1 MAEPARKLTF
11 TFAEYLAREQA
22 SETKHEY
29 ANGEIYAL
37 AGGTPEHGLMAVN
50 VASVLRGQLV
60 DRRCRVYNSDVRVR
74 ILATG
79 LATYPDI
86 SVVCGRLER
95 DPEDENS
102 ILNPVALVEVLSP
115 SSEAYDRG
123 EKFAHY
129 QTIPSLR
136 EYVLV
141 SYQRRRVEVLRRND
155 DGTWTLYDV
164 RESGVAELAS
174 IGCSLP
180 LDEVYRGVFDG
191 GRGRGGLSGKR
202 SCRHPRS
209 SRRAPRRGR

>member
-1 MAEPARKLTF
+1 MAEPARNRTS
-11 TFAEYLAREQA
+11 TFAEYLAREQT
-22 SETKHEY
+22 SETKHEHV
-29 ANGEIYAL
+29 NGEIFAM

-50 VASVLRGQLV
+50 VASVLRGQLL

-74 ILATG
+74 VQATG
-79 LATYPDI
+79 LTTYPDV

-102 ILNPVALVEVLSP
+102 LLNPIVLVEVLSP

-129 QTIPSLR
+129 QTVPSLR

-155 DGTWTLYDV
+155 DGTWTLHDV

-174 IGCSLP
+174 VGCTLP
-180 LDEVYRGVFDG
+180 LDEVYRGVFAGAEDEAG
-191 GRGRGGLSGKR
+191 
-202 SCRHPRS
+202 
-209 SRRAPRRGR
+209 

>member
-1 MAEPARKLTF
+1 MAEPARKRTF
-11 TFAEYLAREQA
+11 SFAEYLAHEQA
-22 SETKHEY
+22 SEAKHEHV
-29 ANGEIYAL
+29 NGEIFAM

-74 ILATG
+74 VRATG
-79 LATYPDI
+79 LATYPDV

-102 ILNPVALVEVLSP
+102 ILNPVVLVEVLSP
-115 SSEAYDRG
+115 NTEAYDRG

-141 SYQRRRVEVLRRND
+141 SHQRRRVEVLRRND
-155 DGTWTLYDV
+155 DGTWTLHDV
-164 RESGVAELAS
+164 REGGVAALAS

-180 LDEVYRGVFDG
+180 LDEVYRGVFEG
-191 GRGRGGLSGKR
+191 PEPGEEAG
-202 SCRHPRS
+202 
-209 SRRAPRRGR
+209 

>member
-29 ANGEIYAL
+29 ANGEIFAM

-74 ILATG
+74 MQATG
-79 LATYPDI
+79 LATYPDV

-180 LDEVYRGVFDG
+180 LDEVYRGVFEG
-191 GRGRGGLSGKR
+191 AGEEAG
-202 SCRHPRS
+202 
-209 SRRAPRRGR
+209 